1 MLWSNL
7 NIIVWKH
14 TLVLVEGQNAI
25 SHGSSIVS
33 VGVGGSSSGIFS
45 TASMSFRDIPL
56 SSLRIIVYSRVLIF
70 SAFETVVWFLWV
82 WILGFR
88 TLFFLFR
95 TYRGMQLWWDSSTY
109 IWANERGCIKYLCF
123 FHIRDYL
130 CRGSRR
136 ALGPQWKLLSTSDS
150 NHSLYAQKG
159 SFAFTPGQARQAY
172 NKHCLHK

>member
-45 TASMSFRDIPL
+45 TASMSFRDISL
-56 SSLRIIVYSRVLIF
+56 LSLRRLVYSRILIF
-70 SAFETVVWFLWV
+70 SAFETVAWFLWV

-88 TLFFLFR
+88 TFFFLFR
-95 TYRGMQLWWDSSTY
+95 TYRGMQLWWDSSTS
-109 IWANERGCIKYLCF
+109 IWSKERSCTKYLSLPYMG
-123 FHIRDYL
+123 HSL
-130 CRGSRR
+130 CRGSQR
-136 ALGPQWKLLSTSDS
+136 D
-150 NHSLYAQKG
+150 
-159 SFAFTPGQARQAY
+159 
-172 NKHCLHK
+172 

>member
-1 MLWSNL
+1 MIQSKYYSAKTHFGSYTGTECNFSR
-7 NIIVWKH
+7 IIH
-14 TLVLVEGQNAI
+14 RYGLMFI
-25 SHGSSIVS
+25 
-33 VGVGGSSSGIFS
+33 GIFS

-56 SSLRIIVYSRVLIF
+56 SSLRIIVYSRILIF

>member
-45 TASMSFRDIPL
+45 PASISFRDISL
-56 SSLRIIVYSRVLIF
+56 LSLRIALHSRILIF
-70 SAFETVVWFLWV
+70 SAFETVAWFLWV

-88 TLFFLFR
+88 TFFFIFR
-95 TYRGMQLWWDSSTY
+95 TYRGMQLWWDSSTS
-109 IWANERGCIKYLCF
+109 IWAEERSCAKYLSILHRTLTDF
-123 FHIRDYL
+123 PL
-130 CRGSRR
+130 RGSRR
-136 ALGPQWKLLSTSDS
+136 D
-150 NHSLYAQKG
+150 
-159 SFAFTPGQARQAY
+159 
-172 NKHCLHK
+172 

>member
-45 TASMSFRDIPL
+45 TASMSFRDISL
-56 SSLRIIVYSRVLIF
+56 LSLRIALHSRILIF
-70 SAFETVVWFLWV
+70 SAFKRVAWFLWV

-88 TLFFLFR
+88 TFFFLFR
-95 TYRGMQLWWDSSTY
+95 TYRGMQLWWDCSTS
-109 IWANERGCIKYLCF
+109 IWSKERSCTKYLWIL
-123 FHIRDYL
+123 HIPDSL
-130 CRGSRR
+130 FRGSQR
-136 ALGPQWKLLSTSDS
+136 D
-150 NHSLYAQKG
+150 
-159 SFAFTPGQARQAY
+159 
-172 NKHCLHK
+172 